1 MTYEKKSK
9 RWTTSNIPP
18 QSGRR
23 VIITGATS
31 GIGWETAL
39 QLARAG
45 AYVVLTA
52 RTTAKGE
59 DAVDRIRSIFPS
71 ARIRPSILDLASF
84 QSIREFA
91 AREGDQPLDLLVN
104 NAGAMAT
111 KRRELTVDGFERT
124 FATNYLGPFALTGLL
139 LPALLRTDEAR
150 VVTVASAASKQG
162 KIDLNDLQSDRHY
175 KLTASYARS
184 KLAGLIFAIEL
195 QRRID
200 VTKTPLVSVACH
212 PGYAITNLQNSEL
225 SLGMAV
231 LAAILRPWASQ
242 DAAHGALPTLFAAT
256 SSEAQPGG
264 YYGPDGPLEAK
275 GFPVPVPIPKRARNT
290 ELAKRLW
297 SISEQLTGVSFGLLS
312 RVP

>member
-1 MTYEKKSK
+1 MTHEKRSK
-9 RWTTSNIPP
+9 RWTTSDIPP

-39 QLARAG
+39 QLAGAG

-52 RTTAKGE
+52 RTAAKGE
-59 DAVDRIRSIFPS
+59 DAVDRIRRIFPS

-124 FATNYLGPFALTGLL
+124 FGTNYLGPFALTGLL
-139 LPALLRTDEAR
+139 LPALLRADQAR

-184 KLAGLIFAIEL
+184 KLADLIFAIEL

-200 VTKTPLVSVACH
+200 ATKTPLLSVACH

-225 SLGMAV
+225 GLGMTV

-242 DAAHGALPTLFAAT
+242 DAAHGALPTLFAAV

-275 GFPVPVPIPKRARNT
+275 GFPVRVPIPKRARDT

-312 RVP
+312 RVQ